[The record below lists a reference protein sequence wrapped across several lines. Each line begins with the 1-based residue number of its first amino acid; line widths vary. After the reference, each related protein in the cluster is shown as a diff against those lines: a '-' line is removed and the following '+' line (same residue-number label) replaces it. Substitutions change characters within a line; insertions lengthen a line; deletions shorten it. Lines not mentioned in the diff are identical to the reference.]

1 MRRVWIF
8 RSLAALW
15 VAVSLVW
22 ILALVFRGG
31 DGTRAVFA
39 ETPFL
44 FAERQQMVQDLVIER
59 TLEKAESLAEGFFC
73 EEALETL
80 EEIPTLFP
88 YTTLFRSSEE
98 RRVGK
103 ECTLS
108 LHDALPIM
116 E

>member
-80 EEIPTLFP
+80 EEIPEP
-88 YTTLFRSSEE
+88 YREDE
-98 RRVGK
+98 RVAGAR
-103 ECTLS
+103 ERF
-108 LHDALPIM
+108 